1 MKKHFIAVCVLAS
14 LGVFAQG
21 DDKDKKQV
29 GSVEINVIDSY
40 KASVKQAVKISRQPD
55 FKDTVTKKL
64 PVNYSIRSQ
73 SLDFHYNPKAIP
85 AAKIKR
91 TRLPKLPQNM
101 ITLGFG
107 TGLTPLAEIYTG
119 SSRNK
124 NSGWGAHARYFST
137 QGGVKGIIYDKA
149 PYRESEI
156 DLYYKHIYKKYRIVA
171 DLDANFDKSSYYGM
185 MTDALP
191 EGYTD
196 ELEFRNYNRFG
207 GQFLIE
213 NINSKSRVVFRSAA
227 VNYHYLMDNYNT
239 KEQTL
244 NIPTHWML
252 PVQDEDIYTDLNVY
266 YQKSAFGIDS
276 INMEAGDTGTSPSFL
291 QLQFL
296 PKIKSNF
303 GRLYFTVGLNINT
316 NSETRT
322 VAHPTGK
329 TRVYFFPE
337 LTADIAIVPSVLA
350 AYAGWT
356 GSLTNNSIWSL
367 KNENPYINPFTNM
380 QATSENRIY
389 AGVKGKITNNLVY
402 NLQAKYLLVDNMALF
417 YRSPLTYASSK
428 GFDVLYDDAQ
438 VISLF
443 GEVKL
448 ETSIALDIA
457 GFVQYDGYN
466 MKTYAYAYH
475 MPNLKTGVIATY
487 NWKEKIVLTTNF
499 AYVGE
504 RTAFDHSLFE
514 NGATT
519 EYPIL
524 KGYIDLRLGA
534 EYRYNDDLSAF
545 INVTNLLSQNYQT
558 WYSYPSQQIRFL
570 IGLTYRF

>member
-91 TRLPKLPQNM
+91 TRLPKLPQNL

-124 NSGWGAHARYFST
+124 NSGWGAHAKYFST
-137 QGGVKGIIYDKA
+137 QGGVNGIIYDKA
-149 PYRESEI
+149 SYRESEI

-213 NINSKSRVVFRSAA
+213 NINSKSRAVFRSAA

-239 KEQTL
+239 TEHTL
-244 NIPTHWML
+244 DIPTKWL
-252 PVQDEDIYTDLNVY
+252 FKVQDEDIYTDLKVN

-276 INMEAGDTGTSPSFL
+276 INMLAGDTGTSPSFL
-291 QLQFL
+291 QVQFM
-296 PKIKSNF
+296 PKIKSNV
-303 GRLYFTVGLNINT
+303 GRLFFTVGLNINT

-322 VAHPTGK
+322 FTNPTGK

-367 KNENPYINPFTNM
+367 KNENPYINTFTNM

-402 NLQAKYLLVDNMALF
+402 NVQAKYLLVDNMALF

-428 GFDVLYDDAQ
+428 GFEVLYDDAQ

-457 GFVQYDGYN
+457 GFFQYDSYN
-466 MKTYAYAYH
+466 MKNYAHAYH
-475 MPNLKTGVIATY
+475 MPNLKTGIIATY

-514 NGATT
+514 NGTTT

-524 KGYIDLRLGA
+524 KGYVDLRLGA

-558 WYSYPSQQIRFL
+558 WYSYPTQQIRFL
-570 IGLTYRF
+570 MGLTYRF